1 MPHATQT
8 TAEKLAHF
16 VFDELKLS
24 EGDTLVYAQPVT
36 SVINQASISYTGV
49 AAESLNLVR
58 IDTSDHAGGIVSFD
72 PAQSERKASTAPKQE
87 PSVMPFKA
95 TALTEIIQQ
104 TKSDSASSKTACFI
118 DATGQYG
125 ASSAQSS
132 RFLRDLPKLDDLVQA
147 ISPVID
153 KEMPGYFDLA
163 NWGPFIWCLYAAAIA
178 DNGNAL
184 VAIPNDL
191 LDGFEAARNQLIKDG
206 LIEKVIYLTDLDS
219 PLRSSDMPVT
229 LLVLSSG
236 NDFVTFIDATRTE
249 RSRQE
254 LETVSSLPKTTLLKN
269 HSCIGRRAI
278 SLLYSS
284 RHYAH
289 NLGDIVERVP
299 VGPHQPSRSE
309 RTNAAEAS
317 VSVHVLTAANFENGL
332 LTSPGESVLVRERR
346 NMPQYYLHLGDIAI
360 PRVFRSLGAGSV
372 SIVQG
377 FQKQHLVASSNL
389 MVLRISRKSLD
400 TSERLALAHALALY
414 LSSGHGFEQLKLI
427 SSRRTGS
434 FRWSDLEQI
443 EVPDAL
449 CPGSE
454 AYEKHRDAYADA
466 YRRKIEAEKSFTEAR
481 IAHQKAQE
489 ALETSLCSVIK

>member
-8 TAEKLAHF
+8 TAEKLARF
-16 VFDELKLS
+16 VFDELKLN
-24 EGDTLVYAQPVT
+24 EGDTLVYAQPAT
-36 SVINQASISYTGV
+36 NVINQASISCAGV

-58 IDTSDHAGGIVSFD
+58 IDTSDCAGSIVSFD
-72 PAQSERKASTAPKQE
+72 PANNERKASTALKQE
-87 PSVMPFKA
+87 PSVTSFKA
-95 TALTEIIQQ
+95 TALTEITQQ
-104 TKSDSASSKTACFI
+104 IKSDSASSKTACFI
-118 DATGQYG
+118 DATGRYG
-125 ASSAQSS
+125 TSIPPS

-153 KEMPGYFDLA
+153 KEMPGYFDLV
-163 NWGPFIWCLYAAAIA
+163 NWGPFIWCLYAVAVA

-191 LDGFEAARNQLIKDG
+191 LDDFEAARNQLIKDG
-206 LIEKVIYLTDLDS
+206 LIEKIIYLTDLDS
-219 PLRSSDMPVT
+219 PLCSNDMPVT
-229 LLVLSSG
+229 LFILSSG

-249 RSRQE
+249 SSRPE

-284 RHYAH
+284 RHYARR
-289 NLGDIVERVP
+289 LGDIVTRVP
-299 VGPHQPSRSE
+299 VGPQPSSRGE
-309 RTNAAEAS
+309 RADATEAS
-317 VSVHVLTAANFENGL
+317 VSAHVLTAANFENGL
-332 LTSPGESVLVRERR
+332 LSSTGESVQIRERR
-346 NMPQYYLHLGDIAI
+346 NMAQYYLQLGDIVI

-389 MVLRISRKSLD
+389 VVLRISRAGLD
-400 TSERLALAHALALY
+400 APERLALAHALALY

-449 CPGSE
+449 CPGSK
-454 AYEKHRDAYADA
+454 AYEKHRDTYMDA
-466 YRRKIEAEKSFTEAR
+466 YQRKIEAEKSFADAR
-481 IAHQKAQE
+481 IAHQQALE
-489 ALETSLCSVIK
+489 ALEASLGSVIK